1 MGFTKLTFAV
11 GAALLASSQLV
22 FAGDAIQATQSKVR
36 NSPYSKLFQPSETK
50 TPSADAAAAADK
62 GKPRVVCGM
71 TVIPL
76 DPNVDPK
83 MIRIVPQQGDTRHT
97 IRAITPPVCK

>member
-1 MGFTKLTFAV
+1 MGFIKLAIAV
-11 GAALLASSQLV
+11 GSVLLVSSPLV
-22 FAGDAIQATQSKVR
+22 FAGEAIQAPRSKVR
-36 NSPYSKLFQPSETK
+36 NPYSKLFQPSEIKPPASDT
-50 TPSADAAAAADK
+50 AAASEK

-71 TVIPL
+71 TLIPI

-83 MIRIVPQQGDTRHT
+83 IRVVPPQGDTRYT